1 MCFKRWANLVS
12 NLDFER
18 LSVIEVMQ
26 AHIRIHTNPYRS
38 SSQMSD
44 DMFVA
49 NVGAVHASLTWP
61 FAQAQLMTRILA
73 VGGGH
78 LASQVISEPGGH
90 RLVTTSH
97 FIVLVVDT
105 GSTAVT
111 APSFYLTMMISTCV
125 SRAGVH

>member
-1 MCFKRWANLVS
+1 
-12 NLDFER
+12 
-18 LSVIEVMQ
+18 
-26 AHIRIHTNPYRS
+26 
-38 SSQMSD
+38 MSD
-44 DMFVA
+44 
-49 NVGAVHASLTWP
+49 VGAFHASLAWP
-61 FAQAQLMTRILA
+61 FALAQLITRILA
-73 VGGGH
+73 VGGCH